1 MGKLKSP
8 SCLLAG
14 TPLSADEMKQI
25 TGGME
30 FSRTCVCE
38 FYSQGKMILSTH
50 PKINSE
56 SECET
61 ACKNQYTLESA
72 KYDAYSYVYTVV
84 G

>member
-50 PKINSE
+50 PKINSA
-56 SECET
+56 

>member
-30 FSRTCVCE
+30 F
-38 FYSQGKMILSTH
+38 
-50 PKINSE
+50 
-56 SECET
+56 
-61 ACKNQYTLESA
+61 
-72 KYDAYSYVYTVV
+72 
-84 G
+84 

>member
-38 FYSQGKMILSTH
+38 FYSQGQMLLSTH
-50 PKINSE
+50 PKSIRKVNVKQLVPINTMQILPS
-56 SECET
+56 T
-61 ACKNQYTLESA
+61 TRIVMYTPL
-72 KYDAYSYVYTVV
+72 
-84 G
+84 